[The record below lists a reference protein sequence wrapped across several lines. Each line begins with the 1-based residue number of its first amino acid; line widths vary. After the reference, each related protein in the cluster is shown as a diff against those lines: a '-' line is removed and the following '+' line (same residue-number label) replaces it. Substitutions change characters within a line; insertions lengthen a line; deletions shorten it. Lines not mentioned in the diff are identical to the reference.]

1 MTIRRTP
8 EYRMCRSKVRAS
20 GVLLFSLFTAC
31 LAPNL
36 LAEETS
42 SASEFEE
49 VVVRAHPLSAEGLAQ
64 SSISLSGDAL
74 RRNLAPNLG
83 EVLGTQPGINS
94 SSFGAAVGRPVIH
107 GLGGARVKVMEDR
120 LSSMDVSVTSGD
132 HATTVEPFI
141 ADSIEVLKGPATL
154 LYGNGAVGGVVD
166 VHTGRVPH
174 GQQDE
179 GISGRITA
187 QGSDNENEHA
197 VAGRLDGRSD
207 AIAWHI
213 DAFDRRSSNY
223 EIPGETESAALIA
236 QEEAEAGAGAE
247 PHADEES
254 PGFLPGSH
262 FSTDGGAFG
271 VSFVGD
277 NWFSGIAISQLNAV
291 YGLPG
296 GHGHHHEDHDDDH
309 DADHDADHDD
319 DHDADHD
326 DDHDTDHDGDHAD
339 EDFTTPVLDLEQQRI
354 DLEIGRAG
362 PLSNSQSTWL
372 SRAASSVESI
382 NFRLGVNDYEHAEI
396 EPNGEIATFFENDAL
411 EARLEITHALATSKH
426 VWGIQL
432 EDREF
437 SVTGTE
443 AFVPAVDSE
452 NLGAFWL
459 SERDLDGLSM
469 EMGLR
474 VEQVEHKD
482 QSSGSKKD
490 FTATAGSVGVIYPIN
505 SDLTLTANF
514 GYAQRAPV
522 GEELFSNGAHLATGR
537 YEIGTATLDEETV
550 YRSDFILGWAK
561 DSVELNLNAY
571 YASFDDFIYQNPTGA
586 EMEELPVFV
595 WSQAD
600 AKFRGLDGELR
611 WSNIQ
616 MAGGT
621 LSMRGFFDVIRTS
634 LDTASESE
642 LPLIPADRIG
652 LSLTQQ
658 WGDVALIL
666 EAMRVAD
673 QDDVPSYELPT
684 EGFNN
689 YDAHLEWQ
697 PRLSSGQKVTVFL
710 RGENL
715 SDDEQRLHTSF
726 IKDAAPQR
734 GRTWTLGARYQF

>member
-1 MTIRRTP
+1 MFVQSWYGSRTGG
-8 EYRMCRSKVRAS
+8 RALVVAS
-20 GVLLFSLFTAC
+20 VFLFTSFAV
-31 LAPNL
+31 L
-36 LAEETS
+36 TS
-42 SASEFEE
+42 SKALADEAVAAAEIEE
-49 VVVRAHPLSAEGLAQ
+49 VVVRAHPLSAEGLTQ
-64 SSISLSGDAL
+64 SAISLDGDAL
-74 RRNLAPNLG
+74 ARRLAPNLG
-83 EVLGTQPGINS
+83 EVLATQPGIHS

-107 GLGGARVKVMEDR
+107 GLGGARVMMMEDR
-120 LSSMDVSVTSGD
+120 LGTMDVSVTSGD

-141 ADSIEVLKGPATL
+141 ADSVEVLKGPSTL

-174 GQQDE
+174 GQRGE
-179 GISGRITA
+179 GISGRVSA
-187 QGSDNENEHA
+187 QGSDNEDEHA

-223 EIPGETESAALIA
+223 EIPGEAESAALIA
-236 QEEAEAGAGAE
+236 QEEAEGE
-247 PHADEES
+247 PHDEDEEAE
-254 PGFLPGSH
+254 GVLPGSH

-271 VSFVGD
+271 ISYVSD

-296 GHGHHHEDHDDDH
+296 GHGHHHEDEHEDEDH
-309 DADHDADHDD
+309 EDEHEDEEHGDEE
-319 DHDADHD
+319 
-326 DDHDTDHDGDHAD
+326 DHAD
-339 EDFTTPVLDLEQQRI
+339 HEEEGTPILDLEQQRI
-354 DLEIGRAG
+354 DIEVGRAG
-362 PLSNSQSTWL
+362 PLGNSQSNL
-372 SRAASSVESI
+372 FASSIESI
-382 NFRLGVNDYEHAEI
+382 NFRLGINDYEHAEI
-396 EPNGEIATFFENDAL
+396 EPNGEVATFFENDEL
-411 EARLEITHALATSKH
+411 QARIEVTHAFTDSKH
-426 VWGIQL
+426 VWGLQL
-432 EDREF
+432 ADREF
-437 SVTGTE
+437 SVTGEE

-459 SERDLDGLSM
+459 SERDLNNLAV

-505 SDLTLTANF
+505 TDLTLTVNL
-514 GYAQRAPV
+514 GYAERAPV
-522 GEELFSNGAHLATGR
+522 GEELFSNGPHLASGR
-537 YEIGTATLDEETV
+537 FEIGNANLDEETV
-550 YRSDFILGWAK
+550 VRTDVLLGWAK
-561 DSVELNLNAY
+561 SNVEVNLNAY

-586 EMEELPVFV
+586 EMDELPVFL

-616 MAGGT
+616 VAGGD
-621 LSMRGFFDVIRTS
+621 LALRGFFDVIRTS
-634 LDTASESE
+634 LDTASERE

-658 WGDVALIL
+658 WGDITLIL
-666 EAMRVAD
+666 EAMHVTE

-684 EGFNN
+684 DSFND
-689 YDAHLEWQ
+689 YDAHLEWR
-697 PRLSSGQKVTVFL
+697 PTLANGQAVTVFL

-726 IKDAAPQR
+726 IKDSAPQR

>member
-309 DADHDADHDD
+309 DADHDAD
-319 DHDADHD
+319 DADHD
-326 DDHDTDHDGDHAD
+326 DDRDTDHDGDHAD

-459 SERDLDGLSM
+459 SERDLDGLSL

-522 GEELFSNGAHLATGR
+522 GEELLATAPTSLPVATKLVPPPWTKRPSIEAISFSGGPR
-537 YEIGTATLDEETV
+537 TAWNSISTPTMRHSMTS
-550 YRSDFILGWAK
+550 YIK
-561 DSVELNLNAY
+561 
-571 YASFDDFIYQNPTGA
+571 NPTGA

-634 LDTASESE
+634 LDTASES
-642 LPLIPADRIG
+642 DYR
-652 LSLTQQ
+652 
-658 WGDVALIL
+658 
-666 EAMRVAD
+666 
-673 QDDVPSYELPT
+673 
-684 EGFNN
+684 
-689 YDAHLEWQ
+689 
-697 PRLSSGQKVTVFL
+697 
-710 RGENL
+710 
-715 SDDEQRLHTSF
+715 
-726 IKDAAPQR
+726 
-734 GRTWTLGARYQF
+734 